1 MSALFGKWKLKNR
14 YDFNLRGSKDFKKA
28 QVEEQT
34 SYKGSIVAK
43 NEKES
48 SVGPWLTFWFQ

>member
-34 SYKGSIVAK
+34 SYEGSIVRGSQK
-43 NEKES
+43 
-48 SVGPWLTFWFQ
+48 